1 MVEFERYQ
9 VKWSLGTGF
18 PPARTDIA
26 DDERM
31 QENPYIAEFAK
42 PANESKMYLQQ
53 LTNFAEVDVQAIVP
67 AFEKILL
74 ENADV
79 KETLDEANAVIESLI
94 Q

>member
-1 MVEFERYQ
+1 M
-9 VKWSLGTGF
+9 K
-18 PPARTDIA
+18 
-26 DDERM
+26 
-31 QENPYIAEFAK
+31 ENPYIAEFSK

-53 LTNFAEVDVQAIVP
+53 LTNFAEVDNQAIVP

-79 KETLDEANAVIESLI
+79 KTALDEANAVIESLI